1 MALHKN
7 RAERA
12 RRAEHDGLV
21 AAVESIGE
29 GVICTNAAGAVMFM
43 NPASEAWTGWS
54 RADALGRGLGEVV
67 RLGKPDGTEI
77 EVAAGRV
84 LDDGLLREL
93 QDDVHLVAKN
103 DHARPIGGTV
113 APIRD
118 HGGRITGVALVFGEA
133 HQRSVPWKEDAA
145 DVARTSTKQSA
156 VIAKSESMRQ
166 LLKFACRV
174 AASEASSILIEGES
188 GVGKDVVARLI
199 HENSRRGAKAFLALN
214 CAAIPE
220 TLLESELFG
229 YEKGAFTDAKA
240 QKRGILELASGGTAF
255 LDEIG
260 ELPVSLQAKLLRVL
274 EEHTF
279 RRLGG
284 TKDIE
289 VDLRVIAATNR
300 QLRTAI
306 EQGRFRVDLYYRLNV
321 IQLSIPPLR
330 ERPDDILPLARH
342 FVDLYSRKFG
352 RAMEGLAP
360 DAVSTLVAHDWPG
373 NVRELR
379 NTIERAMLTADGAL
393 IQASALGIRKEAP
406 FVLAAEGSNGNPSLA
421 HFEKNLVLQ
430 ALEKTSWNQTK
441 ASQILKISRDALRY
455 KMKKFNL
462 KPPQSYAE

>member
-1 MALHKN
+1 
-7 RAERA
+7 
-12 RRAEHDGLV
+12 
-21 AAVESIGE
+21 
-29 GVICTNAAGAVMFM
+29 
-43 NPASEAWTGWS
+43 
-54 RADALGRGLGEVV
+54 
-67 RLGKPDGTEI
+67 
-77 EVAAGRV
+77 
-84 LDDGLLREL
+84 L